1 MIPAAIRRRLGI
13 AEGTKMVAV
22 VENGA
27 VKFLPRDAVKE
38 QLRAMF
44 AGVEGSMADD
54 LIAERRAQAKRER
67 DDQ

>member
-13 AEGTKMVAV
+13 AEGTKMIALVD
-22 VENGA
+22 NGA

-44 AGVEGSMADD
+44 ADIEGNMADD
-54 LIAERRAQAKRER
+54 LIAERRAQARRER
-67 DDQ
+67 GDE

>member
-1 MIPAAIRRRLGI
+1 VIPAAIRRRLGI
-13 AEGTKMVAV
+13 AEGTKMIAL

-44 AGVEGSMADD
+44 ADIEGNMADD
-54 LIAERRAQAKRER
+54 LIAERRAQARRER
-67 DDQ
+67 GDE